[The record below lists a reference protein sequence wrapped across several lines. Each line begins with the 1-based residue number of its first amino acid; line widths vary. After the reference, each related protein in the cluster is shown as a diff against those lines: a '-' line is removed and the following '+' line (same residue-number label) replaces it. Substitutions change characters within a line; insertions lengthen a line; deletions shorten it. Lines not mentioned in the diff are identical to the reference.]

1 MMKKSV
7 IIILVSLSL
16 LRPIPAKADLF
27 GGDVIVLTK
36 ILMNALQQL
45 IQLKRIVDTG
55 RNQFD
60 LVREINRG
68 IHDALNLYETMSPLQ
83 DPGLYREL
91 QEAKEALRSIETI
104 YGIASNS
111 PDTRVHQNSDQ
122 IASEAISLNNQIYR
136 YSKNIDQIGESIKNH
151 SRRTSPAGA
160 SKLTAQSLGVVLHVL
175 NQSLRAQATGLKL
188 QAQTLAIQNK
198 KDKEEVRGIQNS
210 SMTLSQAM
218 KSQNPQFRL
227 PRF

>member
-68 IHDALNLYETMSPLQ
+68 MPRRLHELVGRDPGGSPLTQ
-83 DPGLYREL
+83 RRGGADRRQVQRERQAHPRHRAHGHTRQSPVLEERLLPHGLQR
-91 QEAKEALRSIETI
+91 
-104 YGIASNS
+104 
-111 PDTRVHQNSDQ
+111 
-122 IASEAISLNNQIYR
+122 
-136 YSKNIDQIGESIKNH
+136 
-151 SRRTSPAGA
+151 
-160 SKLTAQSLGVVLHVL
+160 
-175 NQSLRAQATGLKL
+175 
-188 QAQTLAIQNK
+188 
-198 KDKEEVRGIQNS
+198 
-210 SMTLSQAM
+210 
-218 KSQNPQFRL
+218 
-227 PRF
+227 